1 VLDLELSTDRAATA
15 RAKVEAEWAV
25 EEAREKQAAEQAANM
40 AEKKTRKK
48 KREKAERSKLSF
60 SFGDED
66 EWLIIYYEDEW
77 QQALLAYTTVHSIH
91 VYNSSSLPSLIAF
104 CQ

>member
-1 VLDLELSTDRAATA
+1 MTIEVSERILPDVSSQSGGWSYVSVLDSELSTDRAAA
-15 RAKVEAEWAV
+15 AKAKIEAEWAA

-66 EWLIIYYEDEW
+66 E
-77 QQALLAYTTVHSIH
+77 
-91 VYNSSSLPSLIAF
+91 
-104 CQ
+104 